1 MSRKIVRG
9 WEDVAE
15 ISKYRPVII
24 YGAGNVGRRLLQ
36 EIRVNGVEN
45 VSVYD
50 AKEEKTSDLTERIEL
65 DEIKNRSCT
74 FSFVITVA
82 DKVMADEI
90 EERILLLDGSADIYR
105 YIRKDSTFLKSKLEG
120 EGFFNGREKNK
131 ALDIAGARRLLE
143 ESINRAEPFL
153 CARWGSVEG
162 EAVYAELAK
171 LFTDQQ
177 VFSLK
182 NNAGFYP
189 LDAESI
195 HRFTEYAVNAAKEI
209 DILAAGCWCIRIE
222 ELYRLFSPNA
232 KLIPSAVLCPVWED
246 LAWTRAL
253 KGKKVLVVHPFANLI
268 KKQYSYREKLFE
280 SSDIL
285 PEMELKVY
293 QAVQSMNGNPEF
305 ESWFA
310 ALEKMED
317 DISRIDFDV
326 ALLGCG
332 AYGMPLGA
340 FIKSKLCKKAVH
352 IGGALQLLFGIKGKR
367 WEREEF
373 DYQHKLYNA
382 YWVRPTEELK
392 PQNYKNV
399 EDGCY
404 W

>member
-1 MSRKIVRG
+1 MSREIVRG

-15 ISKYRPVII
+15 ISKYCPVVI

-36 EIRVNGVEN
+36 EIRVNGVKN
-45 VSVYD
+45 VFIYD
-50 AKEEKTSDLTERIEL
+50 ANEDKTSDLEERIEL
-65 DEIKNRSCT
+65 DKIKKRSCR
-74 FSFVITVA
+74 FAFVITVA
-82 DKVMADEI
+82 NNVTADEI
-90 EERILLLDGSADIYR
+90 EGRILLLDESADIYR
-105 YIRKDSTFLKSKLEG
+105 YRQKDSNFLKSKLETA
-120 EGFFNGREKNK
+120 GFFNGSEKNK
-131 ALDIAGARRLLE
+131 PLDIIGSRQLLE
-143 ESINRAEPFL
+143 ESIDRAEPFL

-177 VFSLK
+177 LFSLK

-232 KLIPSAVLCPVWED
+232 KLIPSAVLCPVWEE
-246 LAWTRAL
+246 LAWTRVL

-285 PEMELKVY
+285 PEMDLKVY

-305 ESWFA
+305 KSWFA
-310 ALEKMED
+310 ALDKMED
-317 DISRIDFDV
+317 DISRIDFEV

-340 FIKSKLCKKAVH
+340 FIKTKLCKKAVH

-367 WEREEF
+367 WERKEF
-373 DYQHKLYNA
+373 DYLHKLYNEH
-382 YWVRPTEELK
+382 WVRPTDDLK
-392 PQNYKNV
+392 PKNYRNV